1 MVLLAGAAQ
10 AEGRQLGGVQMPES
24 LDLQGRRLELAHME
38 LQKRLFFK
46 VCVWS
51 LYLEQRPTSTSEAIS
66 SNTVKRL
73 HFRFLRN
80 ISKEQLV
87 GSFRDGL
94 QKSADLRQGPLAS
107 QLDVLLASL
116 RDVHKGGDLVITYTP
131 NVGLEVGGDASGG
144 VFIPGKGFADALFTV
159 WLDAHPIFPR

>member
-80 ISKEQLV
+80 ISRDQLV
-87 GSFRDGL
+87 DSFRDGL
-94 QKSADLRQGPLAS
+94 QKSADLRQGPMAD
-107 QLDVLLASL
+107 QLHLLLGSLKDV
-116 RDVHKGGDLVITYTP
+116 RKGGDLVITYTP
-131 NVGLEVGGDASGG
+131 DVGLEVAGDASGG
-144 VFIPGKGFADALFTV
+144 VFIPGKGFADALFSV